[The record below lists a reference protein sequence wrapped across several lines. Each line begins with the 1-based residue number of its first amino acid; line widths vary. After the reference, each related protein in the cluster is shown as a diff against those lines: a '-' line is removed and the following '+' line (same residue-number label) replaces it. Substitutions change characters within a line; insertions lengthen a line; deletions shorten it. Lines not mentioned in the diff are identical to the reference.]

1 MDQILEAL
9 TKQKLSDKLELEQ
22 IENYDELLHK
32 YMIKPLTPN
41 ISSKSFVISDNGN
54 ERTKKEE
61 LLMRLT
67 YALKKLNQYEQ
78 NIDKK
83 LSTDVPCLGTEDTF
97 TQKEEVL
104 PQNVEENIKGIIQ
117 STQEYIAKLDC
128 QLKDLDNADQQ
139 VNTRDLK
146 FIDSILFLYLVTTLI

>member
-1 MDQILEAL
+1 MEQILEAL
-9 TKQKLSDKLELEQ
+9 TKQKLSDKSKLEQ
-22 IENYDELLHK
+22 IDNYDELLYK

-41 ISSKSFVISDNGN
+41 ISKSSLISDNSNGK
-54 ERTKKEE
+54 TKKEE

-83 LSTDVPCLGTEDTF
+83 STDILYFDGENTLA
-97 TQKEEVL
+97 QKEEVL

-117 STQEYIAKLDC
+117 STQEYIAKLDS

-139 VNTRDLK
+139 VNK
-146 FIDSILFLYLVTTLI
+146 KYFY